1 MNQGN
6 LVFYGFAS
14 GNGLTPTLFTSA
26 YPTPY
31 SPIDIII
38 SQGEAEGAISLIQ
51 AEVAHPTGPPLL
63 APVYANSQVVFV
75 GGSATVQ
82 GYDACG
88 LLPEGRPPVRLGPA
102 GSLVGTPTMT
112 GNPPTAR
119 VGMESLDLLKVL
131 DGLKRGAQVI
141 DGDLVNLSLGAEQN
155 PALLYAEPLERGVS
169 SDLAIQNIM
178 GFGVL
183 LVRGNVRISAPF
195 YWEGLVV
202 VSGQAT
208 FDGGLGTSAIHGALY
223 ADQVQML
230 SGDVAITLDTCPI
243 ATTLRV
249 LPVAILNWKQLL

>member
-1 MNQGN
+1 
-6 LVFYGFAS
+6 
-14 GNGLTPTLFTSA
+14 
-26 YPTPY
+26 
-31 SPIDIII
+31 
-38 SQGEAEGAISLIQ
+38 
-51 AEVAHPTGPPLL
+51 
-63 APVYANSQVVFV
+63 
-75 GGSATVQ
+75 
-82 GYDACG
+82 
-88 LLPEGRPPVRLGPA
+88 
-102 GSLVGTPTMT
+102 
-112 GNPPTAR
+112 
-119 VGMESLDLLKVL
+119 MESLDLLKVL